1 MAKMAILV
9 DGGFYKVKI
18 RLVNGR
24 ATALTPQDLA
34 TELVNYCEKHVE
46 ASKNESGREHYR
58 TFYYDCPPIQAS
70 VRNPITGQ
78 TEDIGR
84 GPMYS
89 RLKAFLRELTLKD
102 KFALRMGRL
111 GAAHVKYVMK
121 PNVEQ
126 AVLEGR
132 KTIAQLTRQDLK
144 LDMGQKGVDMRLGL
158 DLVSLA
164 LKRIVDQVVIITGDS
179 DFVPAI
185 KIARTEGVE
194 VILDPMGQHIADDLQ
209 EHIDRIRSV

>member
-1 MAKMAILV
+1 
-9 DGGFYKVKI
+9 
-18 RLVNGR
+18 
-24 ATALTPQDLA
+24 
-34 TELVNYCEKHVE
+34 
-46 ASKNESGREHYR
+46 
-58 TFYYDCPPIQAS
+58 
-70 VRNPITGQ
+70 
-78 TEDIGR
+78 
-84 GPMYS
+84 MYS

-164 LKRIVDQVVIITGDS
+164 LKRIVDQVVVITGDS

>member
-9 DGGFYKVKI
+9 DGGFYKVRI
-18 RLVNGR
+18 RAINGR
-24 ATALTPQDLA
+24 ATAQTPQDLA
-34 TELVNYCEKHVE
+34 TELVDYCAKHIA
-46 ASKNESGREHYR
+46 ASKGESGKEHYR
-58 TFYYDCPPIQAS
+58 TFYYDCPPVQAS
-70 VRNPITGQ
+70 VQNPLTRQ
-78 TEDIGR
+78 MEDIGR
-84 GPMYS
+84 SPTYN
-89 RLKAFLRELTLKD
+89 RLKAFLKELTTKD
-102 KFALRMGRL
+102 NLALRMGRL
-111 GAAHVKYVMK
+111 GAAQVKYVLK
-121 PNVEQ
+121 SSAEK
-126 AVLEGR
+126 AILEGR
-132 KTIAQLTRQDLK
+132 KTVAQLTRQDLK

-209 EHIDRIRSV
+209 EHIDRIRQV